1 MPKPFSLDLRMRL
14 LEAVIA
20 GASRRE
26 AAESFEVS
34 ASSGVKWLQRW
45 EETGSIAA
53 KPTGGSISPLE
64 QHANWL
70 LALITEQPD
79 LTLDEVVAAMRKRRI
94 AGSRSAVWRL
104 FARHGISFKK
114 KSLRAAEQER
124 TDVARARRRWMR
136 EQGMFDPARLVF
148 IDETSTSTNMVRLRG
163 RCRRGER
170 LISRVPQGHWKTIT
184 FVAGLR
190 HNKMVAPF
198 VVDGPMTRATFL
210 TYLEHCLKPT
220 LKRGDI
226 VIIDNLPAHKGDAV
240 QKVIKTAR
248 ARLLYLPKYSP
259 DLNPIE
265 QAFSKLKALLR
276 KAAER
281 TIPGLCR
288 RIGKLLGAFSPR
300 ECANFFAHAGYAST

>member
-1 MPKPFSLDLRMRL
+1 
-14 LEAVIA
+14 
-20 GASRRE
+20 
-26 AAESFEVS
+26 
-34 ASSGVKWLQRW
+34 
-45 EETGSIAA
+45 
-53 KPTGGSISPLE
+53 
-64 QHANWL
+64 
-70 LALITEQPD
+70 
-79 LTLDEVVAAMRKRRI
+79 
-94 AGSRSAVWRL
+94 
-104 FARHGISFKK
+104 
-114 KSLRAAEQER
+114 
-124 TDVARARRRWMR
+124 
-136 EQGMFDPARLVF
+136 MFDPARLVF

-300 ECANFFAHAGYAST
+300 ECANFFAHAGYASR

>member
-1 MPKPFSLDLRMRL
+1 
-14 LEAVIA
+14 
-20 GASRRE
+20 
-26 AAESFEVS
+26 
-34 ASSGVKWLQRW
+34 
-45 EETGSIAA
+45 
-53 KPTGGSISPLE
+53 
-64 QHANWL
+64 
-70 LALITEQPD
+70 
-79 LTLDEVVAAMRKRRI
+79 
-94 AGSRSAVWRL
+94 
-104 FARHGISFKK
+104 
-114 KSLRAAEQER
+114 
-124 TDVARARRRWMR
+124 MR

-148 IDETSTSTNMVRLRG
+148 IDETSTATNMVRLRG

-170 LISRVPQGHWKTIT
+170 LISRVPHGHWKTIT

-190 HNKMVAPF
+190 HDKMVAPF
-198 VVDGPMTRATFL
+198 VVDGPMTRTTFL
-210 TYLEHCLKPT
+210 TYLEQCLRPT

-240 QKVIKTAR
+240 EKVIKAAR

-288 RIGKLLGAFSPR
+288 RIGKLLGAFSAR

>member
-1 MPKPFSLDLRMRL
+1 MPKPCSQDLRERV
-14 LEAVIA
+14 LEAVET

-26 AAESFEVS
+26 AAERFEVS
-34 ASSGVKWLQRW
+34 PSSAIKWMQRW
-45 EETGSIAA
+45 HETGSLAA
-53 KPTGGSISPLE
+53 KPIGGSISRLE
-64 QHANWL
+64 KHADWL
-70 LALITEQPD
+70 LTLIGEQPD
-79 LTLDEVVAAMRKRRI
+79 LTLDEIVVAMRKRRV

-114 KSLRAAEQER
+114 TLRAAEQER
-124 TDVARARRRWMR
+124 PDVARARRRWMR
-136 EQGMFDPARLVF
+136 EQGMLDPARLVF

-170 LISRVPQGHWKTIT
+170 LIGRVPQGHWKTIT

-190 HNKMVAPF
+190 HDKMVAPF

-210 TYLEHCLKPT
+210 TYLERCLRPT

-226 VIIDNLPAHKGDAV
+226 VIIDNLPAHKGVAV
-240 QKVIKTAR
+240 EKTIEAAR

-281 TIPGLCR
+281 TIPRLCR
-288 RIGKLLGAFSPR
+288 RIGKLLAAFSAR
-300 ECANFFAHAGYAST
+300 ECTNYFAHAGYAST

>member
-1 MPKPFSLDLRMRL
+1 M
-14 LEAVIA
+14 EA
-20 GASRRE
+20 
-26 AAESFEVS
+26 
-34 ASSGVKWLQRW
+34 
-45 EETGSIAA
+45 
-53 KPTGGSISPLE
+53 
-64 QHANWL
+64 HADWL
-70 LALITEQPD
+70 LTLITKQPD
-79 LTLDEVVAAMRKRRI
+79 LTLDEIVVAMRKRRI

-104 FARHGISFKK
+104 FTRHGISFKK

-124 TDVARARRRWMR
+124 ADVARARRRWMR

-163 RCRRGER
+163 RCRCGER

-190 HNKMVAPF
+190 NDKMVAPF
-198 VVDGPMTRATFL
+198 VVDGPMTRTTFL
-210 TYLEHCLKPT
+210 TYLEQCLRPT

-240 QKVIKTAR
+240 EKVIKTAR

-288 RIGKLLGAFSPR
+288 RIGKLLGAYSAR